1 MSDKYHEQVANKLI
15 EQLKQGTAPW
25 QRPWQPGE
33 LSLPYNAA
41 TGKQY
46 RGMNSMWLAMQG
58 HSDPRWMTYRQASA
72 EGAQVKR
79 GSKGTSVIYWKF
91 REEQQVKDADGKPI
105 LGPDGKPKMVTVELE
120 RPRSFLSVVFNAEQI
135 SGLPPL
141 QPAVTRPEPERHAR
155 AEAILAMSGADIR
168 HEAGNRAYY
177 RPSTDSITLP
187 ERSQFDTADG
197 YYATALHEL
206 GHWTGHS
213 SRLDRDLSYPFGS
226 EGYAREELRAE
237 IASLMLGERLE
248 IGHDPGQHASYVSSW
263 IKVLEENPREIFRA
277 AADAE
282 AIRGY
287 VMEFEKEYE
296 QHQYVDPELG
306 FGLPNDW
313 AGRIQVQGNVL
324 EIDSNGDNVTAA
336 VAVGETPTFWGMYAE
351 LKDGTHEWLADY
363 PTEAQARRI
372 ARHLELDSDDPDKGN
387 TRYVVCNEHTLCFSE
402 PGNTMLGILGSD
414 PHGRASDKGP
424 FMPGPNDNVRPAT
437 AGDFARF
444 GLAIPT
450 TYLVHDD
457 STLCYAEP
465 GNSLL
470 GVLAGNV
477 HGKDWRNGPFTPG
490 PNDNVRPATLEDFE
504 RFRVQLPLNFVPQ
517 VDQITLR
524 EARVGAAAVDA
535 IQTAGFALRKQGND
549 QSEAVENYL
558 SGFVEADPEL
568 AKEAANAWQRDI
580 ARYSA
585 MSGLSL
591 ESVNSYAGFVEQVV
605 EKRQSQ
611 ILPPDDP
618 QQLRHAANL
627 ERGLEAFRDQDWT
640 HAKWNGKIVVS
651 PLEDDTYSIYVNG
664 NDGSYRPLLSELT
677 YQHAHELVDLLN
689 VQDEIKEARS
699 AIQDDMGLPDDP
711 NLLRDHANRGELY
724 VMRRSNHD
732 LTVKEEDV
740 EIGLRFRDLME
751 QTAQRKDSVGTEAKR
766 ALTYF
771 NGLYEDLVGEVAA
784 DQAETHRWKLIGYDI
799 RTGTGSASLHD
810 LPNEAAVTQAAVM
823 LAALSSGDRLNS
835 LLPDKELA
843 GNVPTESVIRHHP
856 PENPMPDRTY
866 LAVPYSEKDQAKA
879 TAKQSGFKLEWDKES
894 KAWYAPAGADL
905 SRMERWREGNQRVQP
920 LIPESP
926 EQQFAAALKE
936 AGLVLDGAP
945 IADGKMHRVKVV
957 GDKGGATS
965 GAYAFHLEGHTPG
978 GFIQNHKD
986 GVPINWKYQG
996 TVASISAEERQR
1008 LQQEARERSQRR
1020 ASATADQYESVAKA
1034 AQMLWKE
1041 APEATTDNAYC
1052 KAKNITEPGLHGL
1065 RVVPKEISAEAQAAG
1080 IRIAANT
1087 KQAKTMREAEPDARV
1102 FLKGDL
1108 LVPVQD
1114 ADGKIWSLQSINTK
1128 MKGLMKGGQKSGNF
1142 SVAGLTPEKFMAD
1155 MAKNPTAPIVMAEG
1169 YATADTVARLNS
1181 SGLGVVVAFDANNL
1195 DAVAGELR
1203 KRWPDRPLLIAAD
1216 NDHERTGKAAGQV
1229 DKNEGVSKAL
1239 EAAEKHGGGVMIPP
1253 FSMTDKGTDWNDYA
1267 AQHGDDDAK
1276 KELEKRV
1283 AQAKAEAAI
1292 YYDRMMSLA
1301 REREA
1306 EARDNPNTTA
1316 DDVFVAQ
1323 ERSAAQ
1329 TLMSEAVAGNTRT
1342 RADAKDALT
1351 ANGKS
1356 RASVAAVSNLA
1367 RSNAKQ
1373 DDDLKEQRQAV
1384 HDGHNVSSESER
1396 AAHKVAG
1403 NTVKPARKPYHD
1415 QGAEL

>member
-1 MSDKYHEQVANKLI
+1 MSNDNYTEQIANKLI

-25 QRPWQPGE
+25 QRSWKPGE
-33 LSLPYNAA
+33 LRLPYNPT
-41 TGKQY
+41 TGKEY
-46 RGMNSMWLAMQG
+46 RGMNSMWLVMQG
-58 HSDPRWMTYRQASA
+58 YGDPRWMTYRQASA

-79 GSKGTSVIYWKF
+79 GSKGTSVLYWKF
-91 REEQQVKDADGKPI
+91 REERQEKDDSGEPI
-105 LGPDGKPKMVTVELE
+105 VGPDGKPKMITVELE
-120 RPRSFLSVVFNAEQI
+120 RPRAFHAVVFNAEQI
-135 SGLPPL
+135 DGLPAL
-141 QPAVTRPEPERHAR
+141 QPKTTRPEPVRHER
-155 AEAILAMSGADIR
+155 AESILAMSGANIQ
-168 HEAGNRAYY
+168 HVAGNRAFY

-187 ERSQFDTADG
+187 EREQFDTPDG

-206 GHWTGHS
+206 GHWTGHP
-213 SRLDRDLSYPFGS
+213 SRLDRDLAHPFGS

-237 IASLMLGERLE
+237 IASLMLSERLE
-248 IGHDPGQHASYVSSW
+248 IGHDPEQHASYVASW
-263 IKVLEENPREIFRA
+263 IKVLQDDPREIFRA

-282 AIRGY
+282 VIRGY

-296 QHQYVDPELG
+296 LHQYIDPELG
-306 FGLPNDW
+306 FSLPNDW

-324 EIDSNGDNVTAA
+324 EIDGNGDSITAA
-336 VAVGETPTFWGMYAE
+336 TAIGETPTFWGVYAE

-372 ARHLELDSDDPDKGN
+372 ARHLELDSDDPNRGN
-387 TRYVVCNEHTLCFSE
+387 TRYVVCNEHTICFSE

-437 AGDFARF
+437 AADFARF

-477 HGKDWRNGPFTPG
+477 HGKNWRNGPFTPG

-504 RFRVQLPLNFVPQ
+504 RFRVQLPFNFVPQ
-517 VDQITLR
+517 VDQISLR

-535 IQTAGFALRKQGND
+535 IQTAGLALRKQGND
-549 QSEAVENYL
+549 QSGAVENYL

-568 AKEAANAWQRDI
+568 AKEAANEWQRDI
-580 ARYSA
+580 AQYSA

-591 ESVNSYAGFVEQVV
+591 ESVNSYATFMEQEV

-611 ILPPDDP
+611 ALPPADP
-618 QQLRHAANL
+618 QKIREAAINQEL
-627 ERGLEAFRDQDWT
+627 AALQRSGRNSTIRD
-640 HAKWNGKIVVS
+640 S
-651 PLEDDTYSIYVNG
+651 
-664 NDGSYRPLLSELT
+664 
-677 YQHAHELVDLLN
+677 
-689 VQDEIKEARS
+689 
-699 AIQDDMGLPDDP
+699 
-711 NLLRDHANRGELY
+711 
-724 VMRRSNHD
+724 
-732 LTVKEEDV
+732 DV
-740 EIGLRFRDLME
+740 IIGDRFRDLLE
-751 QTAQRKDSVGTEAKR
+751 ITSQRQDRPGQEAKK
-766 ALTYF
+766 ALDHFTNLYTYF
-771 NGLYEDLVGEVAA
+771 NSR
-784 DQAETHRWKLIGYDI
+784 DQWKAIGYDI
-799 RTGTGSASLHD
+799 RTGSSGAWPYNSS
-810 LPNEAAVTQAAVM
+810 NEGKATLAAVM
-823 LAALSSGDRLNS
+823 LATLSDGDRLND
-835 LLPDKELA
+835 LLPGKEPA
-843 GNVPTESVIRHHP
+843 GNVAAETVIRHHP

-879 TAKQSGFKLEWDKES
+879 AAKQSGFKLEWDKES

-905 SRMERWREGNQRVQP
+905 SQMERWTEGGQRVQP
-920 LIPESP
+920 FVLESP
-926 EQQFAAALKE
+926 EQEFSAALKE
-936 AGLVLDGAP
+936 AGLIIDGAP
-945 IADGKMHRVKVV
+945 IADGKIHRVKVI

-986 GVPINWKYQG
+986 GEPINWKYQG

-1020 ASATADQYESVAKA
+1020 ASATADQYESLAKT
-1034 AQMLWKE
+1034 AQLLWNE
-1041 APEATTDNAYC
+1041 APEATADNAYC

-1065 RVVPKEISAEAQAAG
+1065 RVVPKEISAEVQAAG

-1087 KQAKTMREAEPDARV
+1087 KQAKAMREAEPDARV

-1108 LVPVQD
+1108 LVPAQD

-1128 MKGLMKGGQKSGNF
+1128 MKGLMKGGQKSGHF
-1142 SVAGLTPEKFMAD
+1142 SVAGQTPEKFMAD

-1195 DAVAGELR
+1195 DAVAEKLR

-1229 DKNEGVSKAL
+1229 DKNDGVSKAL

-1276 KELEKRV
+1276 KELQKRV
-1283 AQAKAEAAI
+1283 AQAKAEAAVN
-1292 YYDRMMSLA
+1292 YDRMMSLA

-1306 EARDNPNTTA
+1306 EARDNPNTAA

-1329 TLMSEAVAGNTRT
+1329 TLMAEAAAGNIRT

-1356 RASVAAVSNLA
+1356 TASVAAVSNLD
-1367 RSNAKQ
+1367 RRNAIQ
-1373 DDDLKEQRQAV
+1373 GDELKEQRQAV
-1384 HDGHNVSSESER
+1384 HDGHNNSPESGR
-1396 AAHKVAG
+1396 AEPKVTAS
-1403 NTVKPARKPYHD
+1403 TTKQARKRSRN